1 MNSAFR
7 VMKRVGNYSIKG
19 RRVQNELEIKQVL
32 DTAVLRRL
40 PQRTEYI
47 KSKSRS

>member
-1 MNSAFR
+1 MNNVFR
-7 VMKRVGNYSIKG
+7 VMKRVGNYSIK
-19 RRVQNELEIKQVL
+19 RRIMQNELEIKQVL
-32 DTAVLRRL
+32 DTAILRRL